1 MYGLIKIQKKM
12 TIGKNGIK
20 NLAFASDE
28 TFDKYGS
35 IRSIKSIKS
44 IKEIKE
50 IEDNV
55 LAKNVSLDC
64 PAEDRRE
71 SELFID
77 KKLTTK
83 GHILILALA
92 STIFACE
99 FNGSIL

>member
-1 MYGLIKIQKKM
+1 M

-44 IKEIKE
+44 IKEI
-50 IEDNV
+50 EDNV
-55 LAKNVSLDC
+55 LAKNVSLDY

-99 FNGSIL
+99 FNESIL